1 MRGTL
6 TGSMNETIRGAL
18 RLTEG
23 AWAVHVPQL
32 HLVLPVAGVDTAVS
46 DALPAVA
53 AAAKRSPR
61 TIQLD
66 VHLPDEIAAL
76 VTYKRHRDLL
86 DELRELRE
94 LRELDTV
101 ADDLAQMEVE
111 MRSRLEA
118 QRVRVDEALL
128 AFGAA
133 HTDAGT
139 VPDEG
144 LMHRIY
150 WLAPLVRAE
159 TLARVLHVKTGSQV
173 HAVVGPRTEAR
184 TCPKCHV
191 DLTGPSA
198 SRAESAR
205 LDRRFCDDC
214 IAHIWRETQERR
226 ANRSA
231 SEIARG
237 AYEQERFDVALR
249 DGVEPSAIYVEYPG
263 LGGTW
268 RIDNARVVP
277 AERSGDMAR

>member
-1 MRGTL
+1 MKL
-6 TGSMNETIRGAL
+6 TIRGVL
-18 RLTEG
+18 RVTDG
-23 AWAVHVPQL
+23 AWAVHVPPL
-32 HLVLPVAGVDTAVS
+32 HLVVPVAGVDTAVT
-46 DALPAVA
+46 DALPTVA
-53 AAAKRSPR
+53 AAAKLSPR
-61 TIQLD
+61 TIELD
-66 VHLPDEIAAL
+66 VHLPDETAEL
-76 VTYKRHRDLL
+76 VTYQRHRDLL
-86 DELRELRE
+86 DELREL
-94 LRELDTV
+94 DTV
-101 ADDLAQMEVE
+101 ADELAHTEVE
-111 MRSRLEA
+111 IRSRLEA

-133 HTDAGT
+133 HTEAGT
-139 VPDEG
+139 VPDTG

-184 TCPKCHV
+184 ACPRCHT

-214 IAHIWRETQERR
+214 TARIWREAQERR
-226 ANRSA
+226 ADKSDA
-231 SEIARG
+231 EIARE
-237 AYEQERFDVALR
+237 AHEQERFDAAIR

-268 RIDNARVVP
+268 RVDNARVVP
-277 AERSGDMAR
+277 AESDEVPGR